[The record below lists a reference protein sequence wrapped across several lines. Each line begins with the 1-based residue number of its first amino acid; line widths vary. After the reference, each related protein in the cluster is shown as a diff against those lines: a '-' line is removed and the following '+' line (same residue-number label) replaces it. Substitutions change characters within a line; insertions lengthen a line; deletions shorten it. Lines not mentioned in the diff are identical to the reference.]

1 MSIGPCGLGNK
12 CHSPH
17 LQLRNMYKCVYCH
30 IQLHQTVSGCS
41 KVYNNDDSKVQ
52 CISDKD
58 CLERNPVSGRPIEK
72 ESENSSVSVGQEN
85 GYLVSK
91 NRQVVI
97 KGTKVNLSEQQS
109 NILDVYENSVLMS
122 RNNDVVREVR
132 IAVRNYVWGSTKFV
146 KGEGSMK
153 RGQLIGNKRIKLA
166 PEFGNSHERP
176 DFTTQKPGYQTK
188 ILQHCNYGVNQRSS
202 VERALFW
209 KTYEDV
215 VKSEIQLKRSA
226 AGRQI
231 KMTLQDGECR
241 ERLFL

>member
-1 MSIGPCGLGNK
+1 MEKGASKL
-12 CHSPH
+12 
-17 LQLRNMYKCVYCH
+17 
-30 IQLHQTVSGCS
+30 SG
-41 KVYNNDDSKVQ
+41 
-52 CISDKD
+52 
-58 CLERNPVSGRPIEK
+58 VSGRPIEK
-72 ESENSSVSVGQEN
+72 ECENSYVSVVQEN
-85 GYLVSK
+85 GYLLSK

-97 KGTKVNLSEQQS
+97 KGTKVNLSEEQS
-109 NILDVYENSVLMS
+109 KILDVYENSAVMS

-188 ILQHCNYGVNQRSS
+188 ILQHCNYGVNQKNS

-231 KMTLQDGECR
+231 KMTLQDGKCSETI
-241 ERLFL
+241 FL